1 MVPRLLR
8 VLPMRPF
15 ARYLTARLLRALVTV
30 FGVVTLVFLLVH
42 AIPGD
47 PVQAILGDQ
56 SSPED
61 RLALRRALHL
71 DQPLLDQYALFC
83 RDILSGSL
91 GHSFRNQMR
100 SVASLIW
107 EVAPDTLWLALAA
120 MLVALA
126 VSLPLGTLAAVRRGS
141 RWDELASSLALLGI
155 AIPNIWL
162 GPLLVLVFG
171 VWLRVLPMPGDDAGV
186 AALVLPAV
194 TLGAAL
200 SAILTRQTRAALLEV
215 LSEPYIRAARAR
227 GIAEVTL
234 VVHHALRNALLPVIT
249 VAGAQLGALLSGAV
263 VAEKI
268 FERRGIGSLFLDAFF
283 DRDIPVV
290 QGCALCVALFYVSV
304 NLGVDL
310 LYGVID
316 PRVRFA

>member
-1 MVPRLLR
+1 MG
-8 VLPMRPF
+8 PF
-15 ARYLTARLLRALVTV
+15 ARYLLARLLRGVVTV
-30 FGVVTLVFLLVH
+30 FGVATLVFLLVH

-56 SSPED
+56 ASPED
-61 RLALRRALHL
+61 RAALRTALRL
-71 DQPLLDQYALFC
+71 DRPLFEQYVLFGQ
-83 RDILSGSL
+83 DIANGSL
-91 GHSFRNQMR
+91 GHSFRSQLR
-100 SVASLIW
+100 SVSSLIA
-107 EVAPDTLWLALAA
+107 EVVPDTLILAA
-120 MLVALA
+120 AA
-126 VSLPLGTLAAVRRGS
+126 VSFALLLALPLGTLAAVRRDS
-141 RWDELASSLALLGI
+141 FWDDLASSFALLGI

-162 GPLLVLVFG
+162 GPLLILVFG
-171 VWLRVLPMPGDDAGV
+171 VWLRVLPMPGDDAGF
-186 AALVLPAV
+186 AALILPAV

-215 LSEPYIRAARAR
+215 MAEPYVRAARAR
-227 GIAEVTL
+227 GISEARLIVR
-234 VVHHALRNALLPVIT
+234 HALRNALLPVLT

-290 QGCALCVALFYVSV
+290 QGCALVVALFYVSV
-304 NLGVDL
+304 NLAVDL

-316 PRVRFA
+316 PRVRLA

>member
-1 MVPRLLR
+1 MGRSMPPLV
-8 VLPMRPF
+8 
-15 ARYLTARLLRALVTV
+15 RYLLTRLVRASLTV
-30 FGVVTLVFLLVH
+30 FGVITLVFLLVH

-56 SSPED
+56 ASPAE
-61 RLALRRALHL
+61 RQALREALRL
-71 DQPLLDQYALFC
+71 DRPLLEQYTLFC
-83 RDILSGSL
+83 ADVLHGSL

-100 SVASLIW
+100 SVASLIA
-107 EVAPDTLWLALAA
+107 EVAPDTLLLALAA
-120 MLVALA
+120 MLVALTLA
-126 VSLPLGTLAAVRRGS
+126 LPLGALAALRRGS
-141 RWDELASSLALLGI
+141 GWDDLASSVALLGI

-171 VWLRVLPMPGDDAGV
+171 VWLRVLPMPGDDAGM
-186 AALVLPAV
+186 ASLVLPAI

-200 SAILTRQTRAALLEV
+200 SAVLMRQTRGSLLEV

-227 GIAEVTL
+227 GISELTL
-234 VVHHALRNALLPVIT
+234 LVRHALRNALLPVLT

-263 VAEKI
+263 VAERV
-268 FERRGIGSLFLDAFF
+268 FERRGIGSLFLEAFF

>member
-1 MVPRLLR
+1 MP
-8 VLPMRPF
+8 PF
-15 ARYLTARLLRALVTV
+15 VRYLLTRLVRASLTV
-30 FGVVTLVFLLVH
+30 FGVITLVFLLVH

-56 SSPED
+56 ASPAD
-61 RLALRRALHL
+61 RQALRAALRL
-71 DQPLLDQYALFC
+71 DRPLLEQYTLFC
-83 RDILSGSL
+83 TDVLHGSL

-100 SVASLIW
+100 SVASLIA
-107 EVAPDTLWLALAA
+107 EVAPDTLQLALAA
-120 MLVALA
+120 MLVALTLA
-126 VSLPLGTLAAVRRGS
+126 LPLGALAALRRGS
-141 RWDELASSLALLGI
+141 GWDDLASSLALLGI

-171 VWLRVLPMPGDDAGV
+171 VWLRILPMPGDDAGL
-186 AALVLPAV
+186 AALVLPAI

-200 SAILTRQTRAALLEV
+200 SAVLMRQTRGSLLEV

-227 GIAEVTL
+227 GISELSLL
-234 VVHHALRNALLPVIT
+234 VRHALRNALLPVLT

-263 VAEKI
+263 VAERV

>member
-1 MVPRLLR
+1 MPPLVRYILTRL
-8 VLPMRPF
+8 
-15 ARYLTARLLRALVTV
+15 ARASLTV
-30 FGVVTLVFLLVH
+30 FGVITLVFLLVH

-56 SSPED
+56 ASPAD
-61 RLALRRALHL
+61 RQALRATLRL
-71 DQPLLDQYALFC
+71 DRPLLEQYTLFC
-83 RDILSGSL
+83 ADVLHGTL
-91 GHSFRNQMR
+91 GHSFRNQMQ
-100 SVASLIW
+100 SVSSLIAG
-107 EVAPDTLWLALAA
+107 VAPDTLELALAA
-120 MLVALA
+120 MLVALTLA
-126 VSLPLGTLAAVRRGS
+126 VPLGALAALRRGTG
-141 RWDELASSLALLGI
+141 WDDLASSLALLGI

-171 VWLRVLPMPGDDAGV
+171 VWLRVLPMPGDDAGF
-186 AALVLPAV
+186 ASLVLPAI

-200 SAILTRQTRAALLEV
+200 SAVLMRQTRGSLLEV

-227 GIAEVTL
+227 GISELTL
-234 VVHHALRNALLPVIT
+234 VVRHALRNALLPVLT

-263 VAEKI
+263 VAERV
-268 FERRGIGSLFLDAFF
+268 FERRGIGSLFLEAFF

-316 PRVRFA
+316 PRVRFG